1 MPIKRLT
8 PQNQVDAELE
18 EQIKRMEEAII
29 NTMEYVG
36 EECIKDARELGS
48 YTDRTSNLRSS
59 IGYIVVK
66 EGKTMKKGGFE
77 TVKEGNDGANKG
89 SEFIE
94 KLVSEYA
101 EGIVLIVVAGM
112 EYAAAVTEKMY
123 NVIDTAEILAK
134 RMVPELLEQIGIKK
148 K

>member
-8 PQNQVDAELE
+8 PENQVDEALQ
-18 EQIKRMEEAII
+18 EQIARSEEVVI

-36 EECIKDARELGS
+36 EACIKDAKERGS
-48 YTDRTSNLRSS
+48 YTDRTGNLRSS

-66 EGKTMKKGGFE
+66 DGKVMRKGGFE
-77 TVKEGNDGANKG
+77 TVKDGGEGVKTGA
-89 SEFIE
+89 EFIE
-94 KLVSEYA
+94 TLVSEFT

-112 EYAAAVTEKMY
+112 DYAAAVEAKSF

-134 RMVPELLEQIGIKK
+134 RMVPELLEQIGFTKK
-148 K
+148 